1 MAATAGK
8 RVGTNLTEG
17 VIWKVLL
24 TFALP
29 IILTNVIQQLY
40 SMVDLMIIGKFVGST
55 GTVGVSVG
63 GELSDFLLPVST
75 AFSGAGQIYI
85 SQLAGAKDTRRIKET
100 VGTLIG
106 FMFLLSFGLMALA
119 ILFHKRLLFWLTHS
133 VSFPV
138 LQDLMILCLPFIL
151 RSAI

>member
-40 SMVDLMIIGKFVGST
+40 SMVDLMIAGKFVGGA
-55 GTVGVSVG
+55 GTIGVSTG
-63 GELSDFLLPVST
+63 GELSDFMTPVAMALAS
-75 AFSGAGQIYI
+75 AGQIYI
-85 SQLAGAKDTRRIKET
+85 AQLVGAKKMQEVKDTI
-100 VGTLIG
+100 GTL
-106 FMFLLSFGLMALA
+106 LTLSFL
-119 ILFHKRLLFWLTHS
+119 
-133 VSFPV
+133 VSFV
-138 LQDLMILCLPFIL
+138 LMIAAIVFCDPFL
-151 RSAI
+151 RLIAIAFRA